1 MMFARGDARGAEQ
14 SVRRSVDLG
23 SPLKNTAALFSLGT
37 LLANKGDDV
46 GAEDAFRKVIDTI
59 TNGFAATTPESKSK
73 SSSSSGTTSSPGL
86 ALAAP
91 AHFELAGLLENRGD
105 VAGAEEHYR
114 QAERLDPKNADA
126 PAALGNLLHHAPPAP
141 TSERSAKAQILE
153 AELAYR
159 RALEIDPR
167 HADARYNLGILL
179 KSSDKQSDM
188 RASVD
193 LLRHPDFGASAL
205 TEESIMS
212 AVEGDVQ

>member
-1 MMFARGDARGAEQ
+1 
-14 SVRRSVDLG
+14 
-23 SPLKNTAALFSLGT
+23 
-37 LLANKGDDV
+37 
-46 GAEDAFRKVIDTI
+46 
-59 TNGFAATTPESKSK
+59 
-73 SSSSSGTTSSPGL
+73 
-86 ALAAP
+86 LAAP

-114 QAERLDPKNADA
+114 HAERLDPKNADA

-141 TSERSAKAQILE
+141 SSGRSAKAQTLE
-153 AELAYR
+153 AELSYR

-179 KSSDKQSDM
+179 KSSGKQSDM

-212 AVEGDVQ
+212 AVEGNDQ

>member
-59 TNGFAATTPESKSK
+59 TNGSAAASPESRRSSK
-73 SSSSSGTTSSPGL
+73 GGGTTPGL

-114 QAERLDPKNADA
+114 HAERLDPKNADA

-141 TSERSAKAQILE
+141 SSGRSAKAQTLE
-153 AELAYR
+153 AELSYR

-179 KSSDKQSDM
+179 KSSGKQSDM

-212 AVEGDVQ
+212 AVEGNDQ